1 MEAYRSIWGNECS
14 SSPSVCHEALAI
26 GSHWHSA
33 RSNLRC
39 CGVELVTIRVHP
51 QLAAE
56 IAKQMR
62 ARLIYYHKS
71 LPSNNFP
78 NGLHLPIIDKV
89 EVGVV
94 QEAWWNISISIETS
108 ADE

>member
-1 MEAYRSIWGNECS
+1 
-14 SSPSVCHEALAI
+14 
-26 GSHWHSA
+26 
-33 RSNLRC
+33 
-39 CGVELVTIRVHP
+39 
-51 QLAAE
+51 
-56 IAKQMR
+56 MR

-78 NGLHLPIIDKV
+78 NGTRINIHIYLFQQLRIICPSVRKHPVLQHIVGLHLPIIDKV

-94 QEAWWNISISIETS
+94 QEAWWNISISIETL